1 MNSIKD
7 IEVNNRFVRSDNM
20 ISLKSEDRNI
30 FLFPIKDIYL
40 DTTFYYLYKGYNSI
54 LIYGPKLDDYEIV
67 DINKV
72 AIFTE
77 EHNRFIA
84 NNIMKNI
91 KNEDNDLGK
100 YDSYYYIKGLLV
112 YKKAIEEIRDN
123 IL

>member
-7 IEVNNRFVRSDNM
+7 IEVNNRFIRSDNM

-54 LIYGPKLDDYEIV
+54 LVYGPKLDYENV
-67 DINKV
+67 DITKT

-84 NNIMKNI
+84 NNIVKNI

>member
-54 LIYGPKLDDYEIV
+54 LIYGPKLDDYENM
-67 DINKV
+67 DISKT

-77 EHNRFIA
+77 EHNRLLYKRFTCIQESYRRNKRQYIA
-84 NNIMKNI
+84 I
-91 KNEDNDLGK
+91 
-100 YDSYYYIKGLLV
+100 
-112 YKKAIEEIRDN
+112 
-123 IL
+123 